1 MKSKIEKLNGIK
13 FKRYFKINA
22 LKENKIVEYDTVI
35 EMAEKINEI
44 IDYLNPQ
51 DKEEERTQSAP
62 MPDISSF
69 PRRNG
74 EYRYPE
80 DYVGDPIGE
89 TTTSI
94 NQESGGACGGE
105 VKDTLEELFTTE
117 ELRYL
122 GEVLQREMFL
132 KNNFKRNK
140 KK

>member
-1 MKSKIEKLNGIK
+1 MKSKIEKLDISK
-13 FKRYFKINA
+13 DPMIQTSEERELYS
-22 LKENKIVEYDTVI
+22 
-35 EMAEKINEI
+35 KINE
-44 IDYLNPQ
+44 LVEAWNSQ
-51 DKEEERTQSAP
+51 DQPEERTQSAP

-105 VKDTLEELFTTE
+105 VKYTLEELFTTE